1 MTMKKKKRNLF
12 KRIFNKAKIFFV
24 CIRNYFL
31 CIQYPFLHIR
41 NTWGDK
47 SCGYRYTWY
56 DSVPEGWRKA
66 FGKQLL
72 KELKKILK
80 KNHELKTFRFH
91 QIKEKYGMLRMDCG
105 PTSSEALKL
114 FDKYENISMQYCI
127 NCGEK
132 AKYVTDGWIEFL
144 CERCF
149 KRDML
154 SRNRWKELS
163 PEEESKYL
171 EEHIIKN

>member
-1 MTMKKKKRNLF
+1 MKKIWRCLKK
-12 KRIFNKAKIFFV
+12 FFTV
-24 CIRNYFL
+24 IRNIFL
-31 CIQYPFLHIR
+31 CLRYPFLVSR
-41 NTWGDK
+41 NVFTDK
-47 SCGYRYTWY
+47 KTGYGFTWY
-56 DSVPEGWRKA
+56 DNIPQGWRKA

-72 KELKKILK
+72 KELKKTLK

-91 QIKEKYGMLRMDCG
+91 QIKEKYGTLRIYCG
-105 PTSSEALKL
+105 PTSSEILKL
-114 FDKYENISMQYCI
+114 FDKYENLSMQYCI
-127 NCGEK
+127 ICGEK

-154 SRNRWKELS
+154 SRNQWRELS
-163 PEEESKYL
+163 PEEENKYL